1 MTCPN
6 NINAGD
12 YGIAFLFFTGFGM
25 ANFTKLS
32 ITFTPPNDAAPF
44 TVSSPN
50 VTLGT
55 NTIAAVVNG
64 QAVSFL
70 ANQYVSYVFKSGD
83 VTQAGQWSA
92 RVTYDD
98 ATPLHLISAPGP
110 FTVNP

>member
-6 NINAGD
+6 NINVGD
-12 YGIAFLFFTGFGM
+12 YGLDFIFFAGFNM

-32 ITFTPPNDAAPF
+32 ITFTRPNGSTI
-44 TVSSPN
+44 TVTSPA

-64 QAVSFL
+64 QAVTFL
-70 ANQYVSYVFKSGD
+70 ANQYVIYAFKNGD
-83 VTQAGQWSA
+83 VNQDGLWSA

-98 ATPLHLISAPGP
+98 ATPLHLISAPGT